1 MMINL
6 NKKTVDKYKKDVG
19 ITQEYKGPLNLF
31 TWEDELSYLH
41 DVEEDEEDLA
51 EYDYEDVVNSDMED
65 DEEDIDED
73 SEVEVEED

>member
-1 MMINL
+1 MDKFSAAMAGVDMLGDVNAVEYVTL
-6 NKKTVDKYKKDVG
+6 DTLYTVDVMLAD
-19 ITQEYKGPLNLF
+19 I
-31 TWEDELSYLH
+31 
-41 DVEEDEEDLA
+41 EEDEEDLA